1 MVYIQFDIPKNIF
14 KIQHRKIEMNKI
26 CMGINYD
33 MDLKITNEIVYTYY
47 CNLKFFIFYYK
58 IIYLKELQTID
69 FDYFILT

>member
-1 MVYIQFDIPKNIF
+1 
-14 KIQHRKIEMNKI
+14 MNKI

-47 CNLKFFIFYYK
+47 CNLKIFIFYYK